1 MDFSEILK
9 KRRTIRLFEQ
19 KKVEKNKIISLLNAA
34 RMSSCAMNKQVIR
47 YGVVTE
53 KKLLKDIFDG
63 TLWAAMVKPHRTPVW
78 EKTSPCCFIVIH
90 GPQENAASYVKFDVG
105 AAVMSMELQAVELG
119 LGCCWLG
126 SFDKE
131 NVRKL
136 LGIAEDRQVYA
147 VVAVGYP
154 AESPAS
160 IDIENGE
167 DQSYFIAEDGRLT
180 VPKFTVEALTDF
192 FEV

>member
-63 TLWAAMVKPHRTPVW
+63 TLWAALVKPHRTPVW

-154 AESPAS
+154 AETPQYD
-160 IDIENGE
+160 DISADAPTAYYLDENNV
-167 DQSYFIAEDGRLT
+167 LH
-180 VPKFTVEALTDF
+180 VPKITADEITVIK
-192 FEV
+192 